1 MSVVKKHF
9 DWVKEQLEKYPELRD
24 NNEKLYYR
32 YLVSIGYNT
41 GTSLVGFLQDMANR
55 EIPYIDSI
63 ARASRKVQE
72 NHPELRGVSYTKRV
86 TKKEFAVREEI
97 RDLKHY

>member
-1 MSVVKKHF
+1 MDMSARKV
-9 DWVKEQLEKYPELRD
+9 
-24 NNEKLYYR
+24 
-32 YLVSIGYNT
+32 
-41 GTSLVGFLQDMANR
+41 
-55 EIPYIDSI
+55 PYIDSI

-72 NHPELRGVSYTKRV
+72 NHPELRGVSYTKKV